1 MPRPFRD
8 LTGQRFGALV
18 AVRLVRRLAGQT
30 VWSCRCDCGAEAEA
44 SLAALV
50 GGARTSCGCRPG
62 RPRGHPRA
70 DLAGRRF
77 GRWLVLAPAGCGP
90 RGVTD
95 WLCRCSCGREQVVS
109 ADDLRG
115 KRRWSCG
122 CPPDRARV
130 GRPQDPERA
139 RRDRRIAAAR
149 ARGETYVAIA
159 RRYGFSPQRARAI
172 VLAERR
178 RRARPGG

>member
-1 MPRPFRD
+1 MPQPFRD

-18 AVRLVRRLAGQT
+18 AVRLVRRLAGKT

-50 GGARTSCGCRPG
+50 SGARASCGCRPG
-62 RPRGHPRA
+62 RPRGPRLA
-70 DLAGRRF
+70 DLAGRRL
-77 GRWLVLAPAGCGP
+77 GRWLVLAEAGRGP
-90 RGVTD
+90 RGVTA
-95 WLCRCSCGREQVVS
+95 WLCRCSCGTEQVVS
-109 ADDLRG
+109 ADDLRS
-115 KRRWSCG
+115 RRSWSCG
-122 CPPDRARV
+122 CRPDRSRA
-130 GRPQDPERA
+130 GRPQDPELA

-178 RRARPGG
+178 RRARQGE